1 MRVNLNIEEDDQ
13 FRKYV
18 KELIG
23 GQVRAILREQL
34 SGIVAGEIAKVRL
47 LQPDSPTLNEMI
59 TKQIKSHV
67 DHHMWQASTQIRD
80 ELARSVKE
88 AVKPYTETIKLTI
101 KEGLVKAIRASV

>member
-47 LQPDSPTLNEMI
+47 LQPDSPTLNELI
-59 TKQIKSHV
+59 SKQVKGHV
-67 DHHMWQASTQIRD
+67 DQHMRNVSLEIKQQITQAVVR
-80 ELARSVKE
+80 E
-88 AVKPYTETIKLTI
+88 VKPYTETIKLHI
-101 KEGLVKAIRASV
+101 KEELVKAIKASV

>member
-34 SGIVAGEIAKVRL
+34 AGIVAGEIAKVRL

-59 TKQIKSHV
+59 TKQVKSHI
-67 DHHMWQASTQIRD
+67 DQHMRSSSTQIRD
-80 ELARSVKE
+80 EIARSVKE
-88 AVKPYTETIKLTI
+88 AVKPYTDTIKLTI
-101 KEGLVKAIRASV
+101 KEELVNAIRASV